1 MFSVQ
6 IEHKGTTFL
15 NWAKRVCAL
24 VDSGLLTYI
33 LNILHFK
40 ACTKTCF
47 EKVTN
52 EYKVLMSCERLQILF
67 KWFNLDSYYPRPDSM
82 YNCALSQSSHVDC
95 QTLICVNPC
104 QTWIRF
110 RLIELVSM
118 HLIMLMR
125 LEPREVW

>member
-1 MFSVQ
+1 
-6 IEHKGTTFL
+6 
-15 NWAKRVCAL
+15 
-24 VDSGLLTYI
+24 
-33 LNILHFK
+33 
-40 ACTKTCF
+40 
-47 EKVTN
+47 
-52 EYKVLMSCERLQILF
+52 MSTSRCGEIFITPPKCICKERSEGLQILF
-67 KWFNLDSYYPRPDSM
+67 KWFNLDSYYPLPYSYYHSM

-95 QTLICVNPC
+95 QTLICVNPW

>member
-1 MFSVQ
+1 MQCVVIWIDSRAILVTFVSQFGSVLC
-6 IEHKGTTFL
+6 HCVV
-15 NWAKRVCAL
+15 RV
-24 VDSGLLTYI
+24 
-33 LNILHFK
+33 
-40 ACTKTCF
+40 
-47 EKVTN
+47 
-52 EYKVLMSCERLQILF
+52 ERLQILF

>member
-1 MFSVQ
+1 MFCFLCQHAITYKISNTEHVRCACNNYKLQ
-6 IEHKGTTFL
+6 ELTFKCLNLYFVRVIRTLKRGIEG
-15 NWAKRVCAL
+15 
-24 VDSGLLTYI
+24 
-33 LNILHFK
+33 
-40 ACTKTCF
+40 
-47 EKVTN
+47 
-52 EYKVLMSCERLQILF
+52 LQILF
-67 KWFNLDSYYPRPDSM
+67 KWFNLDSYYPLPYSYYHSM

-95 QTLICVNPC
+95 QTLICVNPW

>member
-1 MFSVQ
+1 MLFFFSCGKYYA
-6 IEHKGTTFL
+6 EG
-15 NWAKRVCAL
+15 
-24 VDSGLLTYI
+24 
-33 LNILHFK
+33 
-40 ACTKTCF
+40 
-47 EKVTN
+47 
-52 EYKVLMSCERLQILF
+52 LQILF
-67 KWFNLDSYYPRPDSM
+67 KWFNLDSYYPLPYSYYHSM

-95 QTLICVNPC
+95 QTLICVNPW

>member
-1 MFSVQ
+1 MYYVPVTDYKLQELTFKCLNLYFVRVIRTLKGE
-6 IEHKGTTFL
+6 IEG
-15 NWAKRVCAL
+15 
-24 VDSGLLTYI
+24 
-33 LNILHFK
+33 
-40 ACTKTCF
+40 
-47 EKVTN
+47 
-52 EYKVLMSCERLQILF
+52 LQILF

-95 QTLICVNPC
+95 QTLIC
-104 QTWIRF
+104 F

>member
-1 MFSVQ
+1 MFSDDGVACL
-6 IEHKGTTFL
+6 EEFL
-15 NWAKRVCAL
+15 VLDRL
-24 VDSGLLTYI
+24 VVS
-33 LNILHFK
+33 
-40 ACTKTCF
+40 
-47 EKVTN
+47 
-52 EYKVLMSCERLQILF
+52 SERLQILF
-67 KWFNLDSYYPRPDSM
+67 KWFNLDSYYPLPDSM

-95 QTLICVNPC
+95 QTLICVNPW